1 MKTVKFLKSGEV
13 TWTSKSGKTE
23 CRRYVRAG
31 MKMTLRVVEREG
43 EYELWD
49 GNWSILVPADVVRI
63 ES

>member
-1 MKTVKFLKSGEV
+1 MRTVTFLKSGEV

-23 CRRYVRAG
+23 CRRHIRAG
-31 MKMTLRVVEREG
+31 AKLDLRVVEREG

-63 ES
+63 EP

>member
-1 MKTVKFLKSGEV
+1 MPPLYPAG
-13 TWTSKSGKTE
+13 TE
-23 CRRYVRAG
+23 
-31 MKMTLRVVEREG
+31 MTLRVVERKD